1 MNNGYSAKLLKA
13 KGIYCIECTK
23 INKKTAS
30 QIKEIIYDYRTIH
43 PGDTICIIT
52 KNTESIDEDGY
63 EILSDVDNLFIRL
76 SSVYTDSVLM
86 KCSEINRE
94 ALLLGSMYNVSE
106 LRRINYKM
114 EKIFSKVNPKWSK
127 SQKVMYLYNY
137 IMMNTKYDPEYLE
150 KSSLETRSLRG
161 FLSQQTVCAGYSYM
175 FKELMDRLGIPCEY
189 IIGKARNG
197 AHAWNSLTL
206 DNKKYYLD
214 LTWDSQNYKTDT
226 YNEGLLY
233 FFGQEIC
240 EFNKYHK
247 PFPGFEEKEEELVSY
262 LTEEEKKALLSSVM
276 TYSQNYNFETIRR
289 EDESSLK
296 VAKIGS
302 YAEYS
307 NSWDT
312 SLLAY
317 ISFIYDGHT
326 ASLPKIFLS
335 DIDLDKER
343 RILDSLKSE
352 KETIKRRGDLTKL
365 EKERKLSE
373 TYNALEEC
381 KHRFKI
387 INGLFSIKHTSEV
400 LNIHGQY
407 LGGIKDNKY
416 FYNKRKRNSTIRY
429 RVIKRNDKTSIIVI
443 DSMYKTKVAGV
454 KLNSYNALTLS
465 LDGGKLSFNRYKIL
479 TENDLMTLKES
490 KVLSDGLLSEKYLKK
505 RNIESQ
511 GYLGFIKDNKLY
523 YYPEVS
529 NVLNRNTLSYSI
541 DGSLNISV
549 NHM

>member
-1 MNNGYSAKLLKA
+1 MNNRYTAELLRER
-13 KGIYCIECTK
+13 GIYCIECTK

-43 PGDTICIIT
+43 PSDSICVIT

-63 EILSDVDNLFIRL
+63 EILNDVDNLFIRL
-76 SSVYTDSVLM
+76 SSVYTDNVL
-86 KCSEINRE
+86 KNCSEVNRE
-94 ALLLGSMYNVSE
+94 ALLLGSMYNIKE
-106 LRRINYKM
+106 LRRINYKI
-114 EKIFSKVNPKWSK
+114 EKILSKINPKWSNF
-127 SQKVMYLYNY
+127 QKAMYLYNY
-137 IMMNTKYDPEYLE
+137 IMMNTKYDPEYLD

-175 FKELMDRLGIPCEY
+175 FKELMDRLDIPCEY
-189 IIGKARNG
+189 IIGKGKRG

-214 LTWDSQNYKTDT
+214 LTWDSQNYKMDT
-226 YNEGLLY
+226 NNEGLLY
-233 FFGQEIC
+233 YFGQEIH

-247 PFPGFEEKEEELVSY
+247 AFPGFEEKEEELVSY
-262 LTEEEKKALLSSVM
+262 MTEEEKKELLSSVM
-276 TYSQNYNFETIRR
+276 TYSQNYNFETIKR
-289 EDESSLK
+289 EDGSVLK

-302 YAEYS
+302 YNEYS
-307 NSWDT
+307 NNWDS
-312 SLLAY
+312 SLQAY
-317 ISFIYDGHT
+317 ISFTYDGYT
-326 ASLPKIFLS
+326 AGLPKIFLS
-335 DIDLDKER
+335 DVDLDKER
-343 RILDSLKSE
+343 KILDSLKIE
-352 KETIKRRGDLTKL
+352 KEIVNRRSDLTNL

-373 TYNALEEC
+373 IYNDLLEC
-381 KHRFKI
+381 KNRFKI

-416 FYNKRKRNSTIRY
+416 VYNKKKRNSTIRY
-429 RVIKRNDKTSIIVI
+429 RVIKRSDNTSVIVI
-443 DSMYKTKVAGV
+443 DPMYKTKVAGV
-454 KLNSYNALTLS
+454 KLNSYNALTLA

-479 TENDLMTLKES
+479 TENDLITIKENT
-490 KVLSDGLLSEKYLKK
+490 VLSDSLLSEEYLKK

-511 GYLGFIKDNKLY
+511 GYLGFIKNNKLY

-541 DGSLNISV
+541 DGSLNINV